1 MASPSSSTTTVA
13 LDTLGQIALT
23 VTDVERAT
31 TFYRDSLGLPFLFAY
46 PGLAFFRLG
55 DVRLMLSLPEP
66 SEPSSMASPL
76 YFRVTDIGRIHA
88 ALLDRGVQFRDEPHL
103 VHRDAAM
110 ELWMTFFHDPDGNLL
125 ALMEEKKPA

>member
-1 MASPSSSTTTVA
+1 MASPSSSTTKLA